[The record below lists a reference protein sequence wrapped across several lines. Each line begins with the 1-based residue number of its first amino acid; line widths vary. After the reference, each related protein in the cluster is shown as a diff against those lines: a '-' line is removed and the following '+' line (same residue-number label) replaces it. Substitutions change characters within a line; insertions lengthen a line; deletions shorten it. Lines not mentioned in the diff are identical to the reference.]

1 MFNNNDSVRLIFG
14 LKIKTLRQQQGLN
27 FQQLS
32 KVTDIAVSYLH
43 DIENGKKYP
52 KADKIITLAKAL
64 KVDYDY
70 LVSLNATKRL
80 QPIIELLNSDFMNVI
95 PWSHFGLNPSSLL
108 ELFAN
113 TPDKVTAFIS
123 TLLKLSRSVQMSKE
137 NFYTSALRSF
147 QDIHDNY
154 FEELETA
161 SRQFRVKAKMKDALP
176 VNAEIMELN
185 LKKHFDIIVDRSA
198 LSHQSPLQEIRS
210 YYSICKKVLYLNKGL
225 TVTQEKFLIG
235 REIAFQFLNLQP
247 RPYQTMV
254 QDAESFDVLLN
265 NFKASYFSSALLM
278 PEDIFTED
286 IRKITSSQKWTEK
299 SWVDLIA
306 KYDVTPEM
314 LMQRLTNILP
324 SHFGIDQLFFLRM
337 SGTVAEDYYDMTKEL
352 HLSQLHNPYANALNE
367 HYCRRWVAIS
377 SMQEVHDKMQ
387 NDNYKSP
394 VIQAQTSQYW
404 QTHNRY
410 FCLSFAKPIANS
422 DKISSVT
429 IGILIDS
436 KSIQTLPFIN
446 DHTVPVR
453 TVHTT
458 CERCG
463 IMDCRERIY
472 NAVFI
477 EKDQVK
483 NEVEQA
489 LKLLDNL

>member
-1 MFNNNDSVRLIFG
+1 
-14 LKIKTLRQQQGLN
+14 
-27 FQQLS
+27 
-32 KVTDIAVSYLH
+32 
-43 DIENGKKYP
+43 
-52 KADKIITLAKAL
+52 
-64 KVDYDY
+64 
-70 LVSLNATKRL
+70 
-80 QPIIELLNSDFMNVI
+80 
-95 PWSHFGLNPSSLL
+95 
-108 ELFAN
+108 
-113 TPDKVTAFIS
+113 
-123 TLLKLSRSVQMSKE
+123 
-137 NFYTSALRSF
+137 
-147 QDIHDNY
+147 
-154 FEELETA
+154 
-161 SRQFRVKAKMKDALP
+161 
-176 VNAEIMELN
+176 
-185 LKKHFDIIVDRSA
+185 
-198 LSHQSPLQEIRS
+198 
-210 YYSICKKVLYLNKGL
+210 
-225 TVTQEKFLIG
+225 
-235 REIAFQFLNLQP
+235 
-247 RPYQTMV
+247 
-254 QDAESFDVLLN
+254 
-265 NFKASYFSSALLM
+265 
-278 PEDIFTED
+278 
-286 IRKITSSQKWTEK
+286 
-299 SWVDLIA
+299 
-306 KYDVTPEM
+306 
-314 LMQRLTNILP
+314 MQRLTNILP

-463 IMDCRERIY
+463 IMDCKERIY

-483 NEVEQA
+483 SEVEQA